1 MVYGWL
7 CESTSAA
14 DAHSLRGNPRV
25 AGASWLFRTILGV
38 FDPDVSEMGSW
49 LEEHFEKPLVKRF
62 C

>member
-1 MVYGWL
+1 M
-7 CESTSAA
+7 A
-14 DAHSLRGNPRV
+14 
-25 AGASWLFRTILGV
+25 FRTILGV